1 MENNY
6 VRTEMIKATLIITIF
21 FSLIRFVFPE
31 TETQCLAPSAL
42 LFSHDDK
49 LISDLLEALKAD
61 LNEEK
66 TQGILQKLREM
77 SPQQIAQLYDQ
88 CLKQDLISSPLP
100 DVKNNS
106 TRRINRHREYVAHL
120 QRSVAAL
127 DVHSD
132 SRVIDLGCGDGQIF
146 VDLFRGKNCQL
157 LGCDV
162 VTYLTPEAAA
172 TIHFT
177 ERSVIDFI
185 GNTPDNSFDVLMEN
199 VMLHHLPS
207 TDAYRF
213 VVGRMIKALRPGGRI
228 IITETIHKKGDYHEW
243 IRNAILDIYLNDLTS
258 FDKQGKRIIP
268 VPVQFL
274 SEEELEEIVLSQN
287 AVILEKIEMKK
298 TVNDP
303 KRHITYVIG
312 KKKDSAVEP
321 PDEDIPL
328 SA

>member
-1 MENNY
+1 
-6 VRTEMIKATLIITIF
+6 MIKITFIITII
-21 FSLIRFVFPE
+21 FSFIGFVYPE
-31 TETQCLAPSAL
+31 NDTQCLAPSAL
-42 LFSHDDK
+42 LFSNDENSIID
-49 LISDLLEALKAD
+49 LIEALKAD

-66 TQGILQKLREM
+66 TQNILQRLREM

-106 TRRINRHREYVAHL
+106 IRRMNRHREYVTHL
-120 QRSVAAL
+120 KKTIDAL
-127 DVHSD
+127 DVRSD
-132 SRVIDLGCGDGQIF
+132 TRVIDLGCGDGQIF
-146 VDLFRGKNCQL
+146 VDLFRGKDCQL

-162 VTYLTPEAAA
+162 VKYLTPEAAA

-177 ERSVIDFI
+177 EGSVIDFI
-185 GNTPDNSFDVLMEN
+185 RDTPDNSFDVLMEN

-213 VVGRMIKALRPGGRI
+213 VVRRMIRALRPGGRI

-287 AVILEKIEMKK
+287 AVIIEKIEMEK

-312 KKKDSAVEP
+312 KKKDTAVEP
-321 PDEDIPL
+321 PPAEIPQ
-328 SA
+328 AA